1 MPLAMDRLVIAL
13 LNTGLEPV
21 DPLETPL
28 GAARWWSGVRG
39 RLALPLAQ
47 GKPRFGSSLAA
58 ALARLRGEIER
69 LLHGRE
75 PRLTLAFRGDA
86 SDAILFELT
95 HAACIAAADGT
106 LNRIRRCASQP
117 CGRYFLDETK
127 NGSKRWC
134 SLRCMERARAPRR
147 RTISR

>member
-1 MPLAMDRLVIAL
+1 MDRLVVEL
-13 LNTGLEPV
+13 LNTVLEDE

-28 GAARWWSGVRG
+28 ATARWWAGLPPRGVLLLEGG
-39 RLALPLAQ
+39 R
-47 GKPRFGSSLAA
+47 PRFDA
-58 ALARLRGEIER
+58 ALSARLRELRSQIGALISAGATTVR
-69 LLHGRE
+69 M
-75 PRLTLAFRGDA
+75 PFRGDG

-95 HAACIAAADGT
+95 YAACLACRNGG
-106 LNRIRRCASQP
+106 LERIRRCTGQP

-127 NGSKRWC
+127 NGSRRWC